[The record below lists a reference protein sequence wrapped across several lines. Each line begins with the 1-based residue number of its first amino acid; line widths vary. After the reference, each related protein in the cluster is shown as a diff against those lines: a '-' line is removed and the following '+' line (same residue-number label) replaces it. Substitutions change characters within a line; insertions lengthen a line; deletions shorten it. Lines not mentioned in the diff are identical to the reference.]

1 MDLIWILEAVVYE
14 LNPYLIYGS
23 GSPVARIDRS
33 GSYGVDV
40 VLSTFTSLSLYVIHL

>member
-1 MDLIWILEAVVYE
+1 MGLIWILEAVVYE

-33 GSYGVDV
+33 GSYGGEL
-40 VLSTFTSLSLYVIHL
+40 VLSTFTYLSM